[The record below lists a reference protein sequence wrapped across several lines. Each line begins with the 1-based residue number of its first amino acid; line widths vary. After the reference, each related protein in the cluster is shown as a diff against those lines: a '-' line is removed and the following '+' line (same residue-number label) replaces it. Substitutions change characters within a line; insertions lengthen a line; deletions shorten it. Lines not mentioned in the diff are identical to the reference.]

1 VPPIDNATW
10 LQVAS
15 LRLDRQHVA
24 RRVGPEGLVDVARE
38 MVGIHAQVTSSAELQ
53 FAARVDDIRR
63 SDVQDAVSDR
73 RLVKTW
79 AMRGTLHLLAPDD
92 LWQFVAAWP
101 TRDSTRTPAF
111 LKYFEVTPAQLDAID
126 EAVGHALDG
135 EPRTRTELASA
146 VAKRT
151 GEATLG
157 ERLSSG
163 WGQFL
168 KPAAG
173 KGLLAFGPDRGRNV
187 TFVSPEAW
195 VGAGPATREEPL
207 VALGKLLERWLT
219 VFPGATRDAAAR
231 WWGIASRPTMAKAL
245 AAADADIAEIEIDGT
260 NAWARRPDVGAL
272 ARADPPAGVR
282 LLPGFDPFTNDL
294 PRRVDALLP
303 VTHHELVYRT
313 AGWITPVVIV
323 DGRVAGTW
331 ELDAKNGIAIQPFAA
346 WPNAVDPGIADEV
359 DRIARFLDRPIKIQ
373 IAKPLRAA

>member
-1 VPPIDNATW
+1 
-10 LQVAS
+10 
-15 LRLDRQHVA
+15 
-24 RRVGPEGLVDVARE
+24 

-53 FAARVDDIRR
+53 FAARVDGFRR
-63 SDVQDAVSDR
+63 SDVQDAIADR

-101 TRDSTRTPAF
+101 TRDSSRTPAF
-111 LKYFEVTPAQLDAID
+111 LKYFEVTPDQLDAID
-126 EAVGHALDG
+126 EAVGDALDG
-135 EPRTRTELASA
+135 EPRTRIELAEA
-146 VAKRT
+146 VATRT
-151 GEATLG
+151 GESKLG

-195 VGAGPATREEPL
+195 LGSRPRTPIEPL
-207 VALGKLLERWLT
+207 VALGKLLERWLAA
-219 VFPGATRDAAAR
+219 FPGASREAAAR
-231 WWGIASRPTMAKAL
+231 WWGIASRPAMTKAL
-245 AAADADIAEIEIDGT
+245 TA
-260 NAWARRPDVGAL
+260 
-272 ARADPPAGVR
+272 ARADVSEVDVEGTTTWVRAADVDALTGAEPPAGVR
-282 LLPGFDPFTNDL
+282 LLPGFDPYVNDL

-303 VTHHELVYRT
+303 VDRHELVYRT
-313 AGWITPVVIV
+313 AGWITPVVLV

-346 WPNAVDPGIADEV
+346 WPKTIERGIADEV
-359 DRIARFLDRPIKIQ
+359 DRLASFLDRAIRIDV
-373 IAKPLRAA
+373 AKPLGRA